1 MADLFEK
8 AAERKLRFLTSK
20 GKISAEDLFDLPLE
34 LANGVKKKETSLEG
48 MWLAFDKDIKE
59 YGQAESPLKKKPT
72 VNRDL
77 ALRFAIVNRVIEIRM
92 AKKDAAIALHVKKE
106 KAEQLDRLIYDA
118 ENEELRKTPLADL
131 KKMREEL

>member
-1 MADLFEK
+1 MADLFEQ
-8 AAERKLRFLTSK
+8 AAERKLRFTTSK
-20 GKISAEDLFDLPLE
+20 GLATSEDLFDLPLE
-34 LANGVKKKETSLEG
+34 IAMGVRKKETSLEA
-48 MWLAFDKDIKE
+48 MWIALDSEIKE
-59 YGQAESPLKKKPT
+59 YGKAESPLKKKPA

-92 AKKDAAIALHVKKE
+92 AKNAAAKNRVLKKE
-106 KAEQLDRLIYDA
+106 KAEQLDRLIFDA